1 MSSLRSKDKRRQVR
15 PQRLARL
22 RVPTANAQNTRRALH
37 LSPFWLCVLLGA
49 MTLSLYSK
57 VIGHPFVNYD
67 DSAYVTENQQVRAGV
82 SWHTI
87 AWAFTATEQSN
98 WHPLTWISHAIDC
111 QLYGMSAGGHHFT
124 SVLLHSLNAVLV
136 FLVLAKGS
144 GSPMRSA
151 LVAALLALHPL
162 NVESVAW
169 IAERKNVLSMFF
181 FLLAL
186 GAYGWYVR
194 RPDWKRYAAVAVLFA
209 FALASKPMVI
219 TLPCVLL
226 LLDYWPLGRVQGWVK
241 PTTSFPVPQASLAR
255 LVAEKLP
262 LLALSVASA
271 VLTVVAQQSARVA
284 IGHLPLQLRVENAF
298 YSYAMYVMKVFWPV
312 NLAVLYPHPLDKL
325 TFAQVA
331 LSALLLIVA
340 SALVWRER
348 FTRPYLVT
356 GWLWF
361 LGTLVPVIGIVQVG
375 AQGMAD
381 RYAYL
386 PAIGLFLMLVWTIA
400 DWADQRSFS

>member
-1 MSSLRSKDKRRQVR
+1 M
-15 PQRLARL
+15 
-22 RVPTANAQNTRRALH
+22 
-37 LSPFWLCVLLGA
+37 
-49 MTLSLYSK
+49 
-57 VIGHPFVNYD
+57 
-67 DSAYVTENQQVRAGV
+67 
-82 SWHTI
+82 
-87 AWAFTATEQSN
+87 
-98 WHPLTWISHAIDC
+98 
-111 QLYGMSAGGHHFT
+111 
-124 SVLLHSLNAVLV
+124 
-136 FLVLAKGS
+136 
-144 GSPMRSA
+144 
-151 LVAALLALHPL
+151 AALLALHPL

-271 VLTVVAQQSARVA
+271 VLTVVAQQSARAA

-298 YSYAMYVMKVFWPV
+298 YSYAMYVMKVFWLV
-312 NLAVLYPHPLDKL
+312 NLAVLDPHPLDKL

-348 FTRPYLVT
+348 FTDRI
-356 GWLWF
+356 WLRDGYGSWVRWF
-361 LGTLVPVIGIVQVG
+361 
-375 AQGMAD
+375 
-381 RYAYL
+381 R
-386 PAIGLFLMLVWTIA
+386 
-400 DWADQRSFS
+400 